1 MEPDKEA
8 QKVIE
13 SSQSGQVI
21 KSLADLR
28 IDKLETKL
36 SQIEKLNNDLIA
48 ANKELYAFVANNY
61 TQERPAEQ
69 KASADMSSHEHAYLH
84 ASEGNGG
91 AVTYQQ
97 NQQNPLAGQ
106 VHEQTHLFANEGN
119 GSAVTYQPSIGVVT
133 PPTAPTDEPNVDNVM
148 KLMGYNSPDGQ

>member
-36 SQIEKLNNDLIA
+36 SQIEKLNQDLIA

-69 KASADMSSHEHAYLH
+69 KASADMSSH
-84 ASEGNGG
+84 
-91 AVTYQQ
+91 
-97 NQQNPLAGQ
+97 QQNPLAGQ
-106 VHEQTHLFANEGN
+106 AHEQTHLFASEGN

-133 PPTAPTDEPNVDNVM
+133 PPTAPTDEPSVNNVM
-148 KLMGYNSPDGQ
+148 RIMGYNSPDGQ

>member
-28 IDKLETKL
+28 IDKLESKL

-61 TQERPAEQ
+61 SQEKPAEQ
-69 KASADMSSHEHAYLH
+69 MKASADMSS
-84 ASEGNGG
+84 
-91 AVTYQQ
+91 Q
-97 NQQNPLAGQ
+97 NTLAGQ
-106 VHEQTHLFANEGN
+106 SHERTHLYASEGN

-133 PPTAPTDEPNVDNVM
+133 PPTAPTDEPSVDNVM
-148 KLMGYNSPDGQ
+148 RIMGYPQNSPDGQ

>member
-21 KSLADLR
+21 KSLSDLR
-28 IDKLETKL
+28 IDKLENKL
-36 SQIEKLNNDLIA
+36 SQIEKLNQDLIA

-61 TQERPAEQ
+61 YQERPAEQ
-69 KASADMSSHEHAYLH
+69 KTSADMSSH
-84 ASEGNGG
+84 
-91 AVTYQQ
+91 
-97 NQQNPLAGQ
+97 QQNPLAGQ

-133 PPTAPTDEPNVDNVM
+133 PPTAPMDEPSVDNVM
-148 KLMGYNSPDGQ
+148 RIMGYPQNSPDGQ

>member
-1 MEPDKEA
+1 MEPEKEA

-13 SSQSGQVI
+13 SSQNGQVI

-28 IDKLETKL
+28 IDKLESKL

-61 TQERPAEQ
+61 SQEKPAEQ
-69 KASADMSSHEHAYLH
+69 MKASADMSSHEHAYLH

-97 NQQNPLAGQ
+97 DQQNTLAGQ
-106 VHEQTHLFANEGN
+106 
-119 GSAVTYQPSIGVVT
+119 SQPSIGVVT
-133 PPTAPTDEPNVDNVM
+133 PPTAPTDEPSVDNVM
-148 KLMGYNSPDGQ
+148 RIMGYNSPDGQ

>member
-21 KSLADLR
+21 KSLSDLR

-61 TQERPAEQ
+61 SQERPAEQ
-69 KASADMSSHEHAYLH
+69 KASADMSSQ
-84 ASEGNGG
+84 SN
-91 AVTYQQ
+91 
-97 NQQNPLAGQ
+97 NLAGQ
-106 VHEQTHLFANEGN
+106 VHEQTHLFA
-119 GSAVTYQPSIGVVT
+119 QPSIGVVT

>member
-1 MEPDKEA
+1 MEPEKEA

-13 SSQSGQVI
+13 SSQSGQII

-28 IDKLETKL
+28 IDKLENKL

-69 KASADMSSHEHAYLH
+69 IASADMSSH
-84 ASEGNGG
+84 
-91 AVTYQQ
+91 
-97 NQQNPLAGQ
+97 QQNPLAGQ
-106 VHEQTHLFANEGN
+106 VQ
-119 GSAVTYQPSIGVVT
+119 QPSIGVVT
-133 PPTAPTDEPNVDNVM
+133 PPTAPTDEPSVDNVM
-148 KLMGYNSPDGQ
+148 KIMGYPQNSPDGQ

>member
-61 TQERPAEQ
+61 SQERPAEQ
-69 KASADMSSHEHAYLH
+69 TASTSADMSSQ
-84 ASEGNGG
+84 SN
-91 AVTYQQ
+91 
-97 NQQNPLAGQ
+97 NLAGQ
-106 VHEQTHLFANEGN
+106 VQ
-119 GSAVTYQPSIGVVT
+119 QPSIGVVT
-133 PPTAPTDEPNVDNVM
+133 PPTTPVDEPSVNNVM
-148 KLMGYNSPDGQ
+148 RIMGYPQSSPDGQ

>member
-1 MEPDKEA
+1 MEPEKEA

-36 SQIEKLNNDLIA
+36 SQIEKLNQDLIA

-97 NQQNPLAGQ
+97 DQQNPLAGQ
-106 VHEQTHLFANEGN
+106 VQ
-119 GSAVTYQPSIGVVT
+119 QPSIGVVT

-148 KLMGYNSPDGQ
+148 RIMGYNSPDGQ

>member
-13 SSQSGQVI
+13 SSQSGQVV

-36 SQIEKLNNDLIA
+36 SQIEKLNQDLIA

-61 TQERPAEQ
+61 SQEKPAEQ
-69 KASADMSSHEHAYLH
+69 MKASADMSSH
-84 ASEGNGG
+84 
-91 AVTYQQ
+91 QQ
-97 NQQNPLAGQ
+97 NTLAGQ
-106 VHEQTHLFANEGN
+106 
-119 GSAVTYQPSIGVVT
+119 SQPSIGVVT
-133 PPTAPTDEPNVDNVM
+133 PPTAPTDEPSVDNVM
-148 KLMGYNSPDGQ
+148 RIMGYPQNSPDGQ

>member
-1 MEPDKEA
+1 MEPEKEA

-13 SSQSGQVI
+13 SSQSGQVV

-36 SQIEKLNNDLIA
+36 SQIEKLNQDLIA

-97 NQQNPLAGQ
+97 NQQNTLAGQ
-106 VHEQTHLFANEGN
+106 
-119 GSAVTYQPSIGVVT
+119 SQPSIGVVT

-148 KLMGYNSPDGQ
+148 KLMGYPTTSPDGQ

>member
-1 MEPDKEA
+1 MEPEKEA

-61 TQERPAEQ
+61 TQEKPAEQ
-69 KASADMSSHEHAYLH
+69 MKASADMSSH
-84 ASEGNGG
+84 
-91 AVTYQQ
+91 QQ
-97 NQQNPLAGQ
+97 NTLAGQ
-106 VHEQTHLFANEGN
+106 
-119 GSAVTYQPSIGVVT
+119 SQPSIGVVT
-133 PPTAPTDEPNVDNVM
+133 PPTAPTDEPSVDNVM
-148 KLMGYNSPDGQ
+148 RIMGYNSPDGQ

>member
-8 QKVIE
+8 QKVIG

-28 IDKLETKL
+28 IDRLETKL
-36 SQIEKLNNDLIA
+36 SQIEKLNQDLIA

-69 KASADMSSHEHAYLH
+69 KASADMSSQ
-84 ASEGNGG
+84 SN
-91 AVTYQQ
+91 
-97 NQQNPLAGQ
+97 NSAGQ
-106 VHEQTHLFANEGN
+106 VHEQTHLFASEGN

-133 PPTAPTDEPNVDNVM
+133 PPATPTDEPNVDNVM

>member
-28 IDKLETKL
+28 IDKLESKL

-61 TQERPAEQ
+61 SQEKPAEQ
-69 KASADMSSHEHAYLH
+69 MKASADMSSH
-84 ASEGNGG
+84 
-91 AVTYQQ
+91 QQ
-97 NQQNPLAGQ
+97 NTLAGQ
-106 VHEQTHLFANEGN
+106 
-119 GSAVTYQPSIGVVT
+119 SQPSIGVVT

>member
-1 MEPDKEA
+1 MEPETEAKKIVESVKSGNIVKSITDIRLDKME
-8 QKVIE
+8 Q
-13 SSQSGQVI
+13 Q
-21 KSLADLR
+21 
-28 IDKLETKL
+28 L

-69 KASADMSSHEHAYLH
+69 KASADMSSHKHAYLH

-106 VHEQTHLFANEGN
+106 A
-119 GSAVTYQPSIGVVT
+119 QPSIGVVT

>member
-1 MEPDKEA
+1 MEPEKEA

-28 IDKLETKL
+28 IDKLESKL
-36 SQIEKLNNDLIA
+36 SQIEKLNQDLIA

-61 TQERPAEQ
+61 SQERPAEQ

-84 ASEGNGG
+84 ASEGNGR

-97 NQQNPLAGQ
+97 DQQNPLAGQ
-106 VHEQTHLFANEGN
+106 VQ
-119 GSAVTYQPSIGVVT
+119 QPSIGVVT

-148 KLMGYNSPDGQ
+148 RIMGYNSPDGQ

>member
-1 MEPDKEA
+1 MEPEKEA

-97 NQQNPLAGQ
+97 DQQNTLAGQ
-106 VHEQTHLFANEGN
+106 V
-119 GSAVTYQPSIGVVT
+119 QPSIGVVT
-133 PPTAPTDEPNVDNVM
+133 PPTAPTDEPSVDNVM
-148 KLMGYNSPDGQ
+148 RIMGYPQNSPDGQ

>member
-1 MEPDKEA
+1 MEPEKEA

-13 SSQSGQVI
+13 SSQSGQII

-28 IDKLETKL
+28 IDKLENKL
-36 SQIEKLNNDLIA
+36 SQIEKLNQDLIA

-69 KASADMSSHEHAYLH
+69 KASADMSSH
-84 ASEGNGG
+84 
-91 AVTYQQ
+91 QQ
-97 NQQNPLAGQ
+97 NTLAGQ

-133 PPTAPTDEPNVDNVM
+133 PPTAPTDEPSVDNVM
-148 KLMGYNSPDGQ
+148 RIMGYSSPDGQ

>member
-1 MEPDKEA
+1 MESDKEA

-36 SQIEKLNNDLIA
+36 SQIEKLNQDLIA

-69 KASADMSSHEHAYLH
+69 KASADMSSH
-84 ASEGNGG
+84 
-91 AVTYQQ
+91 QQ
-97 NQQNPLAGQ
+97 NTLAGQ
-106 VHEQTHLFANEGN
+106 A
-119 GSAVTYQPSIGVVT
+119 QPSIGVVT
-133 PPTAPTDEPNVDNVM
+133 PPTAPMDEPNVDNVM
-148 KLMGYNSPDGQ
+148 KLMGYPTTSPDGQ

>member
-1 MEPDKEA
+1 MEPEKEA
-8 QKVIE
+8 QKVIG

-36 SQIEKLNNDLIA
+36 SQIEKLNQDLIA

-61 TQERPAEQ
+61 SQEKPAEQ
-69 KASADMSSHEHAYLH
+69 MKASADMSSHEHAYLH

-97 NQQNPLAGQ
+97 DQQNTLAGQ
-106 VHEQTHLFANEGN
+106 
-119 GSAVTYQPSIGVVT
+119 SQPSIGVVT

-148 KLMGYNSPDGQ
+148 RIMGYNSPDGQ

>member
-1 MEPDKEA
+1 MEANKEA

-21 KSLADLR
+21 KSLSDLR

-36 SQIEKLNNDLIA
+36 SQIEKLNQDLIA

-61 TQERPAEQ
+61 SQERPAEQ

-97 NQQNPLAGQ
+97 NPLAGQ
-106 VHEQTHLFANEGN
+106 A
-119 GSAVTYQPSIGVVT
+119 QPSIGVVT
-133 PPTAPTDEPNVDNVM
+133 PPTAPTDEPSVDNVM
-148 KLMGYNSPDGQ
+148 RIMGYPQNSPDGQ

>member
-1 MEPDKEA
+1 MEPEKEA

-13 SSQSGQVI
+13 SSQSGQII

-36 SQIEKLNNDLIA
+36 SQIEKLNQDLIA

-69 KASADMSSHEHAYLH
+69 KASADMSSH
-84 ASEGNGG
+84 
-91 AVTYQQ
+91 QQ
-97 NQQNPLAGQ
+97 NTLAGQ
-106 VHEQTHLFANEGN
+106 VHEQTHLFASEGN

-133 PPTAPTDEPNVDNVM
+133 PPTAPTDEPSVDNVM
-148 KLMGYNSPDGQ
+148 RIMGYPQNSPDGQ

>member
-1 MEPDKEA
+1 MEPEKEA

-13 SSQSGQVI
+13 SSQSGQII

-28 IDKLETKL
+28 IDKLEIKL
-36 SQIEKLNNDLIA
+36 SQIEKLNQDLIA

-69 KASADMSSHEHAYLH
+69 KASADISSHEHAYLH

-97 NQQNPLAGQ
+97 DQQNTLAGQ
-106 VHEQTHLFANEGN
+106 VQ
-119 GSAVTYQPSIGVVT
+119 QPSIGVVT
-133 PPTAPTDEPNVDNVM
+133 PPTAPMDEPSVDNVM
-148 KLMGYNSPDGQ
+148 RIMGYPQNSPDGQ

>member
-1 MEPDKEA
+1 MEANKEA

-21 KSLADLR
+21 KSLSDLR
-28 IDKLETKL
+28 IDKLESKL

-61 TQERPAEQ
+61 SQEKPAEQ
-69 KASADMSSHEHAYLH
+69 MKASADMSSH
-84 ASEGNGG
+84 
-91 AVTYQQ
+91 QQ
-97 NQQNPLAGQ
+97 NTLAGQ
-106 VHEQTHLFANEGN
+106 
-119 GSAVTYQPSIGVVT
+119 SQPSIGVVT
-133 PPTAPTDEPNVDNVM
+133 PPTAPTDEPSVDNVM

>member
-1 MEPDKEA
+1 MEANKEA

-36 SQIEKLNNDLIA
+36 SQIEKLNQDLIA

-61 TQERPAEQ
+61 SQERPAEQ
-69 KASADMSSHEHAYLH
+69 IASADMSSQSNNL
-84 ASEGNGG
+84 
-91 AVTYQQ
+91 T
-97 NQQNPLAGQ
+97 GQ

-119 GSAVTYQPSIGVVT
+119 GSAVTYKQPSIGVVT
-133 PPTAPTDEPNVDNVM
+133 PPTAPTDEPSVDNVM
-148 KLMGYNSPDGQ
+148 KMMGYSSPDGQ

>member
-1 MEPDKEA
+1 MEPEKEA

-13 SSQSGQVI
+13 SSQSGQVV

-36 SQIEKLNNDLIA
+36 SQIEKLNQDLIA

-69 KASADMSSHEHAYLH
+69 KASADMSSH
-84 ASEGNGG
+84 
-91 AVTYQQ
+91 QQ
-97 NQQNPLAGQ
+97 NTLAGQ
-106 VHEQTHLFANEGN
+106 VHEQTHLFASEGN

-133 PPTAPTDEPNVDNVM
+133 PPTAPVDEPNPDNVM

>member
-1 MEPDKEA
+1 MEPEKEA

-36 SQIEKLNNDLIA
+36 SQIEKLNQDLIA

-69 KASADMSSHEHAYLH
+69 KASADMSSHEHACLH
-84 ASEGNGG
+84 ASEGNGR

-97 NQQNPLAGQ
+97 DQQNTLAGQ
-106 VHEQTHLFANEGN
+106 VQ
-119 GSAVTYQPSIGVVT
+119 QPSIGVVT

-148 KLMGYNSPDGQ
+148 KLMGYPTTSPDGQ

>member
-36 SQIEKLNNDLIA
+36 SQIEKLNQDLIA

-69 KASADMSSHEHAYLH
+69 KASADMSS
-84 ASEGNGG
+84 
-91 AVTYQQ
+91 QD
-97 NQQNPLAGQ
+97 QQNPLAGQ
-106 VHEQTHLFANEGN
+106 A
-119 GSAVTYQPSIGVVT
+119 QPSIGVVT
-133 PPTAPTDEPNVDNVM
+133 PPTAPTDEPSVDNVM
-148 KLMGYNSPDGQ
+148 RIMGYPQNSPDGQ

>member
-1 MEPDKEA
+1 MEPEKEA

-48 ANKELYAFVANNY
+48 ANKELYAFIANNY
-61 TQERPAEQ
+61 SQEKPAEQ
-69 KASADMSSHEHAYLH
+69 MKASADMSSQD
-84 ASEGNGG
+84 
-91 AVTYQQ
+91 QQ
-97 NQQNPLAGQ
+97 NILAGQ
-106 VHEQTHLFANEGN
+106 
-119 GSAVTYQPSIGVVT
+119 SQPSIGVVT
-133 PPTAPTDEPNVDNVM
+133 PPTAPTDEPSVDNVM
-148 KLMGYNSPDGQ
+148 RIMGYNSPDGQ

>member
-61 TQERPAEQ
+61 SQERPAEQ
-69 KASADMSSHEHAYLH
+69 KASADMSS
-84 ASEGNGG
+84 
-91 AVTYQQ
+91 Q
-97 NQQNPLAGQ
+97 NNLAGQ

-119 GSAVTYQPSIGVVT
+119 GSAVTYQQPSIGVVT
-133 PPTAPTDEPNVDNVM
+133 PPTAPMDEPNPDNVM

>member
-1 MEPDKEA
+1 MEPEKEA

-61 TQERPAEQ
+61 TQEKPAEQ
-69 KASADMSSHEHAYLH
+69 MKASADMSSH
-84 ASEGNGG
+84 
-91 AVTYQQ
+91 QQ
-97 NQQNPLAGQ
+97 NTLAGQ
-106 VHEQTHLFANEGN
+106 
-119 GSAVTYQPSIGVVT
+119 SQPSIGVVT
-133 PPTAPTDEPNVDNVM
+133 PPTAPTDEPSVDNVM
-148 KLMGYNSPDGQ
+148 RIMGYPQNSPDGQ